1 MGIVGTIC
9 IIILSIAVLIM
20 SISGSVWI
28 VESIKLE
35 KEEHFYKKLY
45 EKEKDIAEGWRRMYE
60 RK

>member
-1 MGIVGTIC
+1 MGIVEVIC

-28 VESIKLE
+28 IENIKLE
-35 KEEHFYKKLY
+35 KEDHFYKKLY
-45 EKEKDIAEGWRRMYE
+45 EKEKDSAEYWRRMYE